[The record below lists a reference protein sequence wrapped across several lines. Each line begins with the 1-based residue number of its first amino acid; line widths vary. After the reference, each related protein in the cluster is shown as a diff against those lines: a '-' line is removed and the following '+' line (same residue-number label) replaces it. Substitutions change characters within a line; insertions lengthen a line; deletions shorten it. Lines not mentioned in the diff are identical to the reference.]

1 MPMLNANRTGRTK
14 AQTLVEFALILP
26 ILLMIIYGL
35 LEVGRL
41 IFIYSTV
48 VTAAREATRYGSAT
62 GLVSGTEQYKDCTG
76 IRDAAQRVDFLNA
89 IDDIAIAYASNP
101 DQPTNYNIPSCP
113 PGDLAS
119 GARIRVTVTA
129 SFTPLAAI
137 VPLNPIPIELFNART
152 IIGSV
157 QITP

>member
-1 MPMLNANRTGRTK
+1 MPFLAANRTGRTK
-14 AQTLVEFALILP
+14 AQTMVEFALILP

-48 VTAAREATRYGSAT
+48 VSASREAARYGSAT
-62 GLVSGTEQYKDCTG
+62 GLVSGTEQYKNCPG

-101 DQPTNYNIPSCP
+101 GQPTTYNITSCP

-137 VPLNPIPIELFNART
+137 VPLEEIDIILWNART

-157 QITP
+157 QIVP

>member
-1 MPMLNANRTGRTK
+1 MPFLAVKQKGRSK
-14 AQTLVEFALILP
+14 AQSMVEFALVLP
-26 ILLMIIYGL
+26 ILLVIVYGL

-48 VTAAREATRYGSAT
+48 VTAAREAARYGSAT

-76 IRDAAQRVDFLNA
+76 IRYAAQRVDFLNA

-101 DQPTNYNIPSCP
+101 GQPTTYNITSCP

-137 VPLNPIPIELFNART
+137 VPLNPITITLSNART

-157 QITP
+157 QLLP